1 MCPGDFDSV
10 AFSDELEGC
19 FIAVFD
25 VPGGKSGVD
34 PEETGRK
41 ERLVVPSLNYI
52 FSYLILPIS
61 HIIIIL

>member
-1 MCPGDFDSV
+1 MASPLAELRVRPSMEEMDVCLGDFDGV

-41 ERLVVPSLNYI
+41 ER
-52 FSYLILPIS
+52 
-61 HIIIIL
+61 

>member
-1 MCPGDFDSV
+1 MCPGDFDGV

-19 FIAVFD
+19 FIAVFN

-41 ERLVVPSLNYI
+41 ERLVVLSSGAKNIRHNSPV
-52 FSYLILPIS
+52 
-61 HIIIIL
+61 

>member
-1 MCPGDFDSV
+1 VCPGDFDCV

-25 VPGGKSGVD
+25 LPGGKSGVD

-41 ERLVVPSLNYI
+41 ERLVVLSSDVKNIRHNSPV
-52 FSYLILPIS
+52 
-61 HIIIIL
+61 